1 MDKQH
6 SVIKIYRLI
15 FVLVFPM
22 LCIAQ
27 EEQLL
32 NSHTIPL
39 ELRENANAVIRW
51 ENSYIEIKA
60 SDKMVYTNTRIITI
74 LNSSGN
80 SKVNAYLG
88 YDKSVS
94 IKKMEARIYNSS
106 GKEIKRI
113 KRNDFEDVSAVDGGT
128 LYSDSRMKYL
138 SYTPIDY
145 PYTVLFETEVE
156 YNYTAYIRRWQ
167 PIEGFSTSTENS
179 SYVFRYDPSNEI
191 NKFETNFEEF
201 GIINH
206 SKEGEI
212 HYQAKNLKAIT
223 YEAYSPNLK
232 DITPYAMLNLKN
244 FSYEGYIGNSN
255 DWEGLGKWMHEQL
268 LLGKT
273 RVSEKTKNEIMTLT
287 VGLDDPIDKAKAIYQ
302 YVQNNTRYI
311 SVQEGIGGIQPIDA
325 LKVDEVKYG
334 DCKGLTNYTKALL
347 DLVGVESYYTR
358 VYASPNK
365 LVDINKDFV
374 SFLGQS
380 NHVILNIPY
389 EGKDIWLECTSQTS
403 PFGYNANFTDDRNV
417 FVIRPEGGEI
427 VRTKIYTASENLL
440 NTKANVVLTEDG
452 DLEAKI
458 NLNSYGTQYGH
469 RVGIENSA
477 IKDQTLYYKKYWS
490 HINNVA
496 ILAMDF
502 SDDKNAIKFS
512 ENIELTAKK
521 YASKTDN
528 RLLFSPNF
536 FNVISNVP
544 TRYRDRQLP
553 FEIERGF
560 HDTDEYVISIPEDF
574 EVESL
579 QNDVIIENK
588 FGNYSYAVTE
598 NDNNTLFFKR
608 TFILNKGNYA
618 KEDYE
623 DFRNFYLE
631 VVKQDQSR
639 IILIKK
645 S

>member
-1 MDKQH
+1 M
-6 SVIKIYRLI
+6 IKMYRLI
-15 FVLVFPM
+15 LVLVFP
-22 LCIAQ
+22 LVCLAQ
-27 EEQLL
+27 GEELL
-32 NSHTIPL
+32 NSHTIPIDL
-39 ELRENANAVIRW
+39 MKNANAIIRW
-51 ENSYIEIKA
+51 EDSHIEVKA
-60 SDKMVYTNTRIITI
+60 ANKMVHSNTRIITI

-128 LYSDSRMKYL
+128 LYSDSRVKYL
-138 SYTPIDY
+138 KYTPVDY

-179 SYVFRYDPSNEI
+179 RYVFRYDPSNEI
-191 NKFETNFEEF
+191 NKFESNFEAF
-201 GIINH
+201 DVINQ

-212 HYQAKNLKAIT
+212 HYEVKNLNAIV

-244 FSYEGYIGNSN
+244 FSYEGYVGNSN

-268 LLGKT
+268 LHGRT
-273 RVSEKTKNEIMTLT
+273 NVSEKTKNEILTLT
-287 VGLDDPIDKAKAIYQ
+287 AGIDNPIDKAKAVYQ

-325 LKVDEVKYG
+325 LTVDKVKYG

-347 DLVGVESYYTR
+347 DVVGVESYYTR
-358 VYASPNK
+358 VYASPNN

-380 NHVILNIPY
+380 NHVILNLPY

-417 FVIRPEGGEI
+417 FVLRPDGGEI
-427 VRTKIYTASENLL
+427 VRTKIYTAAENLL
-440 NTKANVVLTEDG
+440 DTKATIVLTEDG

-458 NLNSYGTQYGH
+458 KLNSYGTQYGH
-469 RVGIENSA
+469 REGIQNSA
-477 IKDQTLYYKKYWS
+477 VKGQTLYYKDYWS
-490 HINNVA
+490 HINNLN
-496 ILAMDF
+496 ILTMDF
-502 SDDKNAIKFS
+502 TDDKDTIKFS
-512 ENIELTAKK
+512 ENIDLNAKK
-521 YASKTDN
+521 YASKSGD

-544 TRYRDRQLP
+544 TRYRDRKLP

-560 HDTDEYVISIPEDF
+560 QDTDEYVILMPENF
-574 EVESL
+574 EVEAL
-579 QNDVIIENK
+579 QNEVIIENK
-588 FGNYSYAVTE
+588 FGNYSYAVTK
-598 NDNNTLFFKR
+598 NDNNTLLFKR
-608 TFILNKGNYA
+608 IFVLNKGNYA